1 MRAKEIRL
9 IHSKIFAN
17 LATPRVTLQRWNIYG
32 IRAHLLN
39 IAEKSALTWK
49 KHTVE
54 RVSLSRDNVLN
65 INVPSKVILS
75 LFLYPFFLDKKRSVS
90 CIKLI
95 LLKNL
100 PKAL

>member
-75 LFLYPFFLDKKRSVS
+75 LIFISFFPRQKEVGLVYKINFIKKFT
-90 CIKLI
+90 
-95 LLKNL
+95 
-100 PKAL
+100 